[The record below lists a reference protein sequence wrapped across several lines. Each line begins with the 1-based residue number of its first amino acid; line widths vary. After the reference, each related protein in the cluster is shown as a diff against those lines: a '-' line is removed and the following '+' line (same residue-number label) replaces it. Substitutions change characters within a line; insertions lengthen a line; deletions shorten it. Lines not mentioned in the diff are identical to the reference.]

1 MTTTQK
7 TKTGKW
13 RDGWE
18 DDATPDGR
26 VVLCDACGDAFD
38 KGWFCNACQTA
49 YRKGD
54 ASSKRWI
61 ACDYCEN
68 FTHFECESGEYLQGE
83 WYACPVCRELGDLP
97 EPITPRA
104 EVPRLAREEQI
115 GERFVVS
122 KPYEREISEPTV
134 ATALGA
140 LSKAALMPTRV
151 MPLRT
156 VRTTAYKEQKSEEE
170 RKSEGVSKRRPAG
183 GRPRA
188 PKEVFRPRAGA
199 KPPHVTL
206 NASTRKK
213 IQALSDLY
221 CRDFEPVAD
230 VTQVEPIRSINCL
243 YPGATGP
250 MRGPLATLG
259 QLPKLQPDEMGR
271 YKHKAFGKDPMPT
284 VRKVSK
290 SLKRTRGVIE
300 EPIETVLKRTRKVI
314 EKPEVPRLRATS
326 RRTTFEEEEGKTQRT
341 EESDQFQQIAAQIVE
356 AVNPVFD
363 THTIYL
369 NVVRLLH
376 RLKTLTRPVT
386 YDEIQKSN
394 LKNIIEALL
403 SSDDVRIR
411 IEADSI
417 LKIPEWREIICGSA
431 TPQYVAQPYVI
442 ASPTSQPKPLALPA
456 PEPSKS
462 AEPPSSRPLTRGYV
476 SRQSQS
482 SPSVTL
488 TPPQSMSFLFN
499 VQDVTPLLASRDKR
513 MVRLNS

>member
-1 MTTTQK
+1 
-7 TKTGKW
+7 
-13 RDGWE
+13 
-18 DDATPDGR
+18 
-26 VVLCDACGDAFD
+26 
-38 KGWFCNACQTA
+38 
-49 YRKGD
+49 
-54 ASSKRWI
+54 
-61 ACDYCEN
+61 
-68 FTHFECESGEYLQGE
+68 
-83 WYACPVCRELGDLP
+83 
-97 EPITPRA
+97 
-104 EVPRLAREEQI
+104 
-115 GERFVVS
+115 
-122 KPYEREISEPTV
+122 
-134 ATALGA
+134 
-140 LSKAALMPTRV
+140 

-230 VTQVEPIRSINCL
+230 VTPVEPIRSINCL

-259 QLPKLQPDEMGR
+259 QLPKLQPEEMGR

-300 EPIETVLKRTRKVI
+300 EPIETVLKRTRKVM

-326 RRTTFEEEEGKTQRT
+326 RRISFEEEEDETRRA

-376 RLKTLTRPVT
+376 RLKNLTRPVT

-456 PEPSKS
+456 PEPPKS

-476 SRQSQS
+476 KESQS
-482 SPSVTL
+482 SPSVTF
-488 TPPQSMSFLFN
+488 TPPQSTSFLFN
-499 VQDVTPLLASRDKR
+499 VQDVTPLLASRDNR